1 MNGSLETAALDL
13 LVARRNIRE
22 EFPEDGIK
30 GLAESIRESGL
41 QQPLLAWND
50 NGVLVLIDGERRLR
64 ALRLLGATEVQV
76 LVLRDPVSIA
86 EAVERQ
92 LACNLQRADLNMV
105 ERAKGISVL
114 MKQSGMTVEGVA
126 KKLGSSAGQIT
137 KTLSVLKL
145 PAELQAEVVS
155 GRLPGDS
162 AYQLSRVEDPKRQA
176 VLAAEVLGKRLTRDE
191 LTRKLKRIGRNDATR
206 QNGPSRIT
214 TMLGEGRSVTLA
226 GKGLSLDSVIEW
238 LEQLLARAKRAK
250 AQSLS
255 LETFARAMKDQA
267 AKGVT
272 P

>member
-1 MNGSLETAALDL
+1 MTGSLQMVGIDSII
-13 LVARRNIRE
+13 VRE
-22 EFPEDGIK
+22 QVREQFDEESIK
-30 GLAESIRESGL
+30 GLAESIRETGL
-41 QQPLLAWND
+41 QQPLLVQSD
-50 NGVLVLIDGERRLR
+50 NGQLVVIDGERRLR
-64 ALRLLGATEVQV
+64 ALRLLNAEEV
-76 LVLRDPVSIA
+76 LVLALRDPVTIA

-114 MKQSGMTVEGVA
+114 MKQAGMTVEIVA
-126 KKLGSSAGQIT
+126 KKLGSSPGQIT

-145 PAELQAEVVS
+145 PADLQSEVAA

-162 AYQLSRVEDPKRQA
+162 AYQLSRVDDPKRQA

-191 LTRKLKRIGRNDATR
+191 LTRKLKRIGRSDAAR
-206 QNGPSRIT
+206 QNGASRIT
-214 TMLGEGRSVTLA
+214 TMLGDGRSVTLA

-238 LEQLLARAKRAK
+238 LELLLARAKRAK

-267 AKGVT
+267 AKGMM